1 MLDEVRPQTRT
12 RARAAREPELDG
24 ARLKEGMGGTAK
36 TEVFGGRAE
45 WSDNYCLPKHQP
57 CG

>member
-24 ARLKEGMGGTAK
+24 ARLKEGTGGTAK

-45 WSDNYCLPKHQP
+45 
-57 CG
+57 

>member
-12 RARAAREPELDG
+12 G
-24 ARLKEGMGGTAK
+24 ARTAREGMGGTAK